1 MEAAPAR
8 NTARERYEPLFV
20 GRGEELAQLWEL
32 ATKGRHVVVTASAG
46 TGKSALLSVFYR
58 ALQSRESLYIFRV
71 GDSRQFKTALFELA
85 EQMHARG
92 IYRHPTLP
100 PATSAL
106 PWEKLAP
113 KVRALTV
120 RALAESLVL
129 SLEGR
134 NAIVIWDQFE
144 RATPTE
150 LSWLHQFLNVATLV
164 VGTSDP
170 SHSKLKV
177 LLDRIPAR
185 IELKEL
191 SEAESC
197 ELIEKCFEVAPFG
210 VCDPVWYRQE
220 IWRKTGGHPRAIKDL
235 LADHSLEKYV
245 DSRMIRA
252 MASEQGVRYFAIS
265 PIVYLFALGFSIYRY
280 VGRGLGERD
289 SYIIGAVG
297 MVIFIF
303 LGMLVRK
310 ANRVSP

>member
-32 ATKGRHVVVTASAG
+32 ATKGRHVIVTGSPGA
-46 TGKSALLSVFYR
+46 GKSALLSVFYR
-58 ALQSRESLYIFRV
+58 ALQSRDSLYIFRV
-71 GDSRQFKTALFELA
+71 GDSRQFKTALVDLA
-85 EQMHARG
+85 EQMHVRG
-92 IYRHPTLP
+92 IFRHPTLP

-113 KVRALTV
+113 KVRALTA

-129 SLEGR
+129 GLEGR

-191 SEAESC
+191 SEAESY
-197 ELIEKCFEVAPFG
+197 ELIEQCFGVAPFG

-220 IWRKTGGHPRAIKDL
+220 IWRKTAGHPRAIKDL

-289 SYIIGAVG
+289 SYIIGAAG